1 MREVFSII
9 TSIST
14 SGYLLEKWD
23 KNFGNMYSPIVKLAP
38 IFILPLTV
46 LESVFTSRKV
56 TSKRFIISLALLYK
70 V

>member
-1 MREVFSII
+1 MI

-14 SGYLLEKWD
+14 SGYLLEKWA

-38 IFILPLTV
+38 IFILPLIEF
-46 LESVFTSRKV
+46 ESVCTSRKV
-56 TSKRFIISLALLYK
+56 TSSRFIISLARLYK